1 MGKEFKKSEEDRWL
15 NQGNAGEALVD
26 LQPLWDM
33 SLDVERTQI
42 IISGWNN
49 VADKIIVEVKP
60 T

>member
-1 MGKEFKKSEEDRWL
+1 MEEDRWL
-15 NQGNAGEALVD
+15 NQENAGEALVD